1 MSGYWYK
8 NGQTGAIVRI
18 KLNNSTAT
26 SPTNAGITGLSNTS
40 TGLIIATMC
49 DVEATASAYTSAAST
64 IGSIATLGTYVA
76 PSSGQCNFKQIDST
90 NYPGWYE
97 LQFLNTRFSVS
108 QAKFIGICI
117 PAVSGLNL
125 AQQDLVIPLTDIDP
139 YSRPYQFQSAMT
151 EGYSTNGNPSTPEQ
165 AMFELKSLLQNK
177 AISGTTLTSYKIN
190 GSTTAMTF
198 TLNSA
203 STPTSLLRA
212 S

>member
-76 PSSGQCNFKQIDST
+76 PSSGQCNFKQIDIQAGT
-90 NYPGWYE
+90 NFNSSIQDFPSRKLSSLG
-97 LQFLNTRFSVS
+97 SVFR
-108 QAKFIGICI
+108 QC
-117 PAVSGLNL
+117 
-125 AQQDLVIPLTDIDP
+125 LV
-139 YSRPYQFQSAMT
+139 
-151 EGYSTNGNPSTPEQ
+151 
-165 AMFELKSLLQNK
+165 
-177 AISGTTLTSYKIN
+177 
-190 GSTTAMTF
+190 
-198 TLNSA
+198 
-203 STPTSLLRA
+203 
-212 S
+212 